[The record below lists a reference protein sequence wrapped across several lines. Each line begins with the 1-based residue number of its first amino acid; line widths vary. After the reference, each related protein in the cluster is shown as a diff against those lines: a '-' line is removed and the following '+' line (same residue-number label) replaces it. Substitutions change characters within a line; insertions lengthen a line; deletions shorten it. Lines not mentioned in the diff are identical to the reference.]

1 MNRTTEDSKIRA
13 IMVGG
18 DTIALEDGKIEMP
31 PEQAKS
37 SEIVLDNIII
47 GNFQEIK
54 MENAKA
60 EDILSKKQIA
70 ELQKY
75 RAERKTQKA
84 LKRQAANQR

>member
-37 SEIVLDNIII
+37 SEKVLDNIII

-54 MENAKA
+54 MEKARA
-60 EDILSKKQIA
+60 EDILSKEQII

-75 RAERKTQKA
+75 REDRKTEKA

>member
-54 MENAKA
+54 MEKAKA
-60 EDILSKKQIA
+60 EDILSKKQII

-75 RAERKTQKA
+75 REERKTEKA

>member
-75 RAERKTQKA
+75 RAERKTEKA

>member
-37 SEIVLDNIII
+37 SEIVLDNIIM

-60 EDILSKKQIA
+60 EDILSKQQII

-75 RAERKTQKA
+75 REERKTEKA

>member
-37 SEIVLDNIII
+37 SEIVLDNIIM

-60 EDILSKKQIA
+60 EDILSKKQII

-75 RAERKTQKA
+75 RDERKTQKA
-84 LKRQAANQR
+84 LERQAANQR